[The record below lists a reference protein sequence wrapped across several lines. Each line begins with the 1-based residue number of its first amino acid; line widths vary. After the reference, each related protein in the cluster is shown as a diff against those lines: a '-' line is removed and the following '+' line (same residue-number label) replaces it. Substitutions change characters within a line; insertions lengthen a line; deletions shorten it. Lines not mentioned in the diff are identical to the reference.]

1 MKISYYIQ
9 ATKNS
14 SVFLKHRELFRAED
28 LLYTN
33 TLNENEVKSIWADET
48 KLNQSRTNYTEKK
61 CSKEIKSVRG
71 KGTLL
76 RCLLSLVHREHC
88 QTFVKMWSR
97 IRIMTQMT

>member
-61 CSKEIKSVRG
+61 IFKGDQISKG
-71 KGTLL
+71 KGDLT
-76 RCLLSLVHREHC
+76 SLPSLFS
-88 QTFVKMWSR
+88 TP
-97 IRIMTQMT
+97 